1 MELVYFRFF
10 FFSPCHSQC
19 TEEQDERA
27 VMGNK
32 GEPLE
37 ASEENETLSEA
48 INQETHM
55 VGQLFK
61 ANSKIA
67 LEPQVLRYFSRIL
80 SRSLRAAGQVLHKNE
95 GIT

>member
-1 MELVYFRFF
+1 
-10 FFSPCHSQC
+10 
-19 TEEQDERA
+19 
-27 VMGNK
+27 MGNK

-67 LEPQVLRYFSRIL
+67 LEPQVLRYFWRIFVKVIE
-80 SRSLRAAGQVLHKNE
+80 SGGGKSCMKMKAVAGAR
-95 GIT
+95 